1 MEFGV
6 SGPKDSMKLSCK
18 LRMLK
23 YVIVSLFKDTNN
35 YVSINGKRSLVL
47 GRIGLKNF
55 VCDISNIDASVG
67 DKVKISVIL
76 PFCDSGIE
84 RKLI

>member
-1 MEFGV
+1 MDFGL
-6 SGPKDSMKLSCK
+6 SGPKDSMKLSSK

-23 YVIVSLFKDTNN
+23 NVFVSLFKDTNN
-35 YVSINGKRSLVL
+35 YVSVNGRKSLVL

-55 VCDISNIDASVG
+55 VCDISDIDASVG

-76 PFCDSGIE
+76 PFCDSNIE
-84 RKLI
+84 RKVI